1 MKHFTLLILALS
13 FLAPAFGQI
22 VTKDQVETKAE
33 RKASQRVDRRIDQS
47 MDRGLDA
54 IENAVFN
61 RGKKRIKDKGNE
73 KIEEELNESVSSSS
87 DGTGDNPY
95 PGMFGGS
102 ANVKEQYSFTA
113 QTDIKT
119 IMTDKKGKK
128 EEVMK
133 YRMYF
138 SGTDPW
144 FGMEMLEMTQK
155 GVESMFMIF
164 DLENNQLVSLT
175 ESNGQKMGF
184 AMSFDPSAY
193 NEIDEADATG
203 TDSDV
208 SFRKTGRTK
217 TIQGYTCDEY
227 VTESEDGSGSMW
239 VTKEE
244 SLQIGFAMAAMG
256 SMAGKEKNNQ
266 NLPKDYPKGALL
278 EMDYLQKDGSKMF
291 WTTEDIKLNIRHTI
305 STSGYQIMGMP
316 GGK

>member
-1 MKHFTLLILALS
+1 MKHFALLLLNFC
-13 FLAPAFGQI
+13 FLFPAFGQI
-22 VTKDQVETKAE
+22 VTKDQVEKKAE
-33 RKASQRVDRRIDQS
+33 RKASQRIDRRIDQS

-61 RGKKRIKDKGNE
+61 RSKRKIKEKGNE
-73 KIEEELNESVSSSS
+73 KIEEKLNEAVSNRTDST
-87 DGTGDNPY
+87 DDNPY
-95 PGMFGGS
+95 SGMFSGS
-102 ANVKEQYSFTA
+102 ANVKDQYNFSA
-113 QTDIKT
+113 KTDIKT
-119 IMTDKKGKK
+119 IITDKKGKK
-128 EEVMK
+128 EEMK

-138 SGTDPW
+138 SGADPW

-164 DLENNQLVSLT
+164 DMENNQLVSLT

-193 NEIDEADATG
+193 NEVDEAD
-203 TDSDV
+203 TDSEV

-217 TIQGYTCDEY
+217 TILGYTCEEY
-227 VTESEDGSGSMW
+227 ITESEDGSGSMW

-244 SLQIGFAMAAMG
+244 SLHIGFAMAAMG

-291 WTTEDIKLNIRHTI
+291 WTTEDIKLNISHNI
-305 STSGYQIMGMP
+305 STAGYQIMGMP
-316 GGK
+316 GRK

>member
-1 MKHFTLLILALS
+1 MKHLALLLLS
-13 FLAPAFGQI
+13 VCFLFSAFGQI
-22 VTKDQVETKAE
+22 VTKDQVEDKAE

-54 IENAVFN
+54 IENAIFN
-61 RGKKRIKDKGNE
+61 RSKKKIKEKGNE
-73 KIEEELNESVSSSS
+73 KIEEKLNEAVSNRTDSA
-87 DGTGDNPY
+87 GGNPY
-95 PGMFGGS
+95 PGLFGGS
-102 ANVKEQYSFTA
+102 ANVKEQYSFNSR
-113 QTDIKT
+113 TDIRT
-119 IMTDKKGKK
+119 IITDKKGKK
-128 EEVMK
+128 EEMK

-155 GVESMFMIF
+155 GVDKMFMIF
-164 DLENNQLVSLT
+164 DMESNQLVSLS

-184 AMSFDPSAY
+184 AMGFDPSAY
-193 NEIDEADATG
+193 NEVDETDA

-217 TIQGYTCDEY
+217 TILGYLCDEY

-244 SLQIGFAMAAMG
+244 SLHIGFAMAAMG

-291 WTTEDIKLNIRHTI
+291 WTTEDIKLKISHSI
-305 STSGYQIMGMP
+305 STAGYQIMGMP